1 MADKYLELV
10 NSGFTATLAKKLG
23 LPRPARLR
31 RWSTQTPLLPGPLL
45 ILGSS
50 AKAQQLS
57 DTLVS
62 WGLDVRRNDAGGA
75 KLGGLILLLDELTHP
90 EQLSGIMLAAGQAV
104 RQLVPGAR
112 VVSLSRPALAEDP
125 PAVAAVRQGIDG
137 AIRSL
142 GRELRAGA
150 TANGILLT
158 QDAAADSPGVLA
170 ATHFFLSGR
179 SAYVDGQFLTVHGTG
194 GQLPQSFDAPLA
206 GKVAVVTGAARGIGA
221 AIARTLHRDGAK
233 VVVVDMPAASDALS
247 KVANEVSGTAL
258 QLDVTANDAGH
269 RIIEHARQRHGQLD
283 LVVHNAGIT
292 RDKLLANM
300 DAARWDSVIAVN
312 IASQLRM
319 NEQLL
324 AADLPGLRVVSLAST
339 SGIAGNRGQ
348 TNYAAS
354 KGGVIGMVRA
364 SAGDFAALGGT
375 INAVAPGFIETEMTA
390 RIPLGTRTVAR
401 MVLPSL
407 MQGGLPLD
415 VAEAIGFLSWDACA
429 AINGQTLRVCGQS
442 LVGA

>member
-45 ILGSS
+45 VLGQS
-50 AKAQQLS
+50 ARAQELS
-57 DTLVS
+57 DALVS
-62 WGLDVRRNDAGGA
+62 WGLNVHRHDAGGA
-75 KLGGLILLLDELTHP
+75 KLGGLVLLLDELTHP
-90 EQLSGIMLAAGQAV
+90 EQLSQIMLQAGSAV
-104 RQLVPGAR
+104 RDLVPGAR
-112 VVSLSRPALAEDP
+112 IVSVSRPALASDE
-125 PAVAAVRQGIDG
+125 PAVAAVRQGIDA

-142 GRELRAGA
+142 ARELRAGA
-150 TANGILLT
+150 TANGILLSG
-158 QDAAADSPGVLA
+158 DAAADSPGALA

-179 SAYVDGQFLTVHGTG
+179 SAYVDGQFLEVAGSA
-194 GQLPQSFDAPLA
+194 GQLPESFDAPLE

-221 AIARTLHRDGAK
+221 AIARTLSRDGAH
-233 VVVVDMPAASDALS
+233 VIAVDMPAAGDALS
-247 KVANEVSGTAL
+247 GVANEVGGTSL
-258 QLDVTANDAGH
+258 QLDVTSSDAGT
-269 RIIEHARQRHGQLD
+269 RIIEHARERHGRLD
-283 LVVHNAGIT
+283 IVIHNAGIT
-292 RDKLLANM
+292 RDKLLVNM
-300 DAARWDSVIAVN
+300 DAARWDAVIAVN
-312 IASQLRM
+312 IAAQLRM
-319 NEQLL
+319 NEQFL

-364 SAGDFAALGGT
+364 SAEDFAAHGGT

-390 RIPLGTRTVAR
+390 QIPLATRTVAR
-401 MVLPSL
+401 MLMPSL
-407 MQGGLPLD
+407 LQGGQPVD
-415 VAEAIGFLSWDACA
+415 VAEAIGFLCWDACRD
-429 AINGQTLRVCGQS
+429 INGQTLRVCGQS

>member
-45 ILGSS
+45 VLGQS
-50 AKAQQLS
+50 AGAQQLS
-57 DTLVS
+57 DALVS
-62 WGLDVRRNDAGGA
+62 WGLNVHRNDAGGA
-75 KLGGLILLLDELTHP
+75 KLGGLVLLLDELTHP
-90 EQLSGIMLAAGQAV
+90 EQLSQIMLQAGSAV
-104 RQLVPGAR
+104 RDLVPGAR
-112 VVSLSRPALAEDP
+112 IVSVSRPALASDE
-125 PAVAAVRQGIDG
+125 PAVAAVRQGIDA

-142 GRELRAGA
+142 ARELRAGA
-150 TANGILLT
+150 TANGILLSG
-158 QDAAADSPGVLA
+158 DAAADSPGALA

-179 SAYVDGQFLTVHGTG
+179 SAYVDGQFLEVAGSA
-194 GQLPQSFDAPLA
+194 GQLPESFDAPLE

-221 AIARTLHRDGAK
+221 AIARTLSRDGAH
-233 VVVVDMPAASDALS
+233 VIAVDMPAAGEALGG
-247 KVANEVSGTAL
+247 VANEVGGTSL
-258 QLDVTANDAGH
+258 QLDVTSPDAGT
-269 RIIEHARQRHGQLD
+269 RIIEHARERHGKLD
-283 LVVHNAGIT
+283 IVIHNAGIT
-292 RDKLLANM
+292 RDKLLVNM
-300 DAARWDSVIAVN
+300 DAARWDAVIAVN
-312 IASQLRM
+312 IAAQLRM
-319 NEQLL
+319 NEQFL

-364 SAGDFAALGGT
+364 SAEDFAAHGGT

-390 RIPLGTRTVAR
+390 QIPLATRTVAR
-401 MVLPSL
+401 MLMPSL
-407 MQGGLPLD
+407 LQGGQPVD
-415 VAEAIGFLSWDACA
+415 VAEAIGFLCWDSCRD
-429 AINGQTLRVCGQS
+429 INGQTLRVCGQS